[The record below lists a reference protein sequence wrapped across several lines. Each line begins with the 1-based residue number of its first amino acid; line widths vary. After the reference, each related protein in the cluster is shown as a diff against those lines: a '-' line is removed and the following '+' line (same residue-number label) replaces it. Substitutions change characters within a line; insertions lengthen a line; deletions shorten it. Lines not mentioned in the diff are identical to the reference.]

1 MTHDEL
7 VDIAIVKD
15 LNKLIRKQM
24 KAIDAVFE
32 LHKPVMKWT
41 GAYEYNDAELWAEQC
56 GDCSSNGYVA
66 MYPCP
71 TIQAIEK
78 ELK

>member
-24 KAIDAVFE
+24 KAINAVFE
-32 LHKPVMKWT
+32 LHEPKFYPAGCKDET
-41 GAYEYNDAELWAEQC
+41 CCPEFFACENC
-56 GDCSSNGYVA
+56 GTY
-66 MYPCP
+66 YPCP

>member
-32 LHKPVMKWT
+32 LHKSVQSYMFEEKT
-41 GAYEYNDAELWAEQC
+41 C
-56 GDCSSNGYVA
+56 SHCSSEEDRSEIL
-66 MYPCP
+66 YPCQ

-78 ELK
+78 ELG